1 MENSNLE
8 FIIIN
13 SIAILLC
20 NMYNTT
26 NLLKID
32 TSANKTGNIS
42 PFQSRKILVLI
53 IVNEMSLKF

>member
-13 SIAILLC
+13 SYYVTC
-20 NMYNTT
+20 NMT